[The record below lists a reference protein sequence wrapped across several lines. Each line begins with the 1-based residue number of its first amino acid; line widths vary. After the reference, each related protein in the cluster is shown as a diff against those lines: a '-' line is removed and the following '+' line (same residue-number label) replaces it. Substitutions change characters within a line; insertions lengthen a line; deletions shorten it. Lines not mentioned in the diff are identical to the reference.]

1 MGYPSYPENTPYDD
15 DSKDIRALLENTQAW
30 LSFVEHEELSTT
42 DKLLVASININVAL
56 TIALG
61 RMTGVLKPQTT
72 NIQSPNSKAT
82 PLLYQTWCAN
92 SGISDHDMRQTL
104 NQATTSVPDWR
115 NFKIKFIKE
124 IRAITGVGLKEAKDL
139 ADLASAE
146 GPNEW
151 WR

>member
-1 MGYPSYPENTPYDD
+1 
-15 DSKDIRALLENTQAW
+15 
-30 LSFVEHEELSTT
+30 LSTT

-56 TIALG
+56 NIALG